1 MGMWFANDLILCNK
15 EAEKV
20 DARRKRM
27 KKTLGCEAKA
37 KQNQNRGCDTSW
49 HYQKCQTETH
59 SQKNYS
65 ERLEVPVF
73 KFFGT
78 VIGHEGGCEAKILKI
93 GVVGRGGK
101 IYFERCVIVRKC

>member
-1 MGMWFANDLILCNK
+1 M
-15 EAEKV
+15 
-20 DARRKRM
+20 
-27 KKTLGCEAKA
+27 
-37 KQNQNRGCDTSW
+37 
-49 HYQKCQTETH
+49 
-59 SQKNYS
+59 
-65 ERLEVPVF
+65 PVF